1 MKCVDRV
8 DKMFF
13 HFSECLDVSKKLC
26 VGDEV
31 EFTVVPDTAQ
41 TPRQLATRIKHLPS
55 GTVKFDIVIAQNILG
70 IVTEEPAAVSWPK
83 SPSKT
88 PDSPTKSE
96 GAGKIV
102 YELNGLQLSI
112 PLYSSDCDLR
122 STPKVNDKVQF
133 NINQL
138 KATKETNAV
147 NIRILERANPEPK
160 IASEASVSP
169 PRDKKESGRLGTP
182 QKGYV
187 AALKDG
193 FGFIETL
200 QHDKEI
206 FFHFSNVEGK
216 AEKLEV
222 GQEVEYSIYSR
233 EKGGKVS
240 AEGVKPVAKGSIT
253 KVTAK
258 ELVMNGKVVRPL
270 RSVNPD
276 QSDYCGLIQCRGEDG
291 TVLGE
296 YEFGIASLLN
306 KKELLQEGDP
316 VNFQV
321 STLESFALNVK
332 SNKQKLRSHVEA
344 VKGQFGFLSYEQE
357 EGKKL
362 FFHMSEVEGG
372 DILNQADEVEFV
384 VVTNQR
390 TRKHSACCVRKLC
403 VSKRPERLI
412 SKLKTM
418 NIEENSRGGP
428 KIIVIRQPRGPDG
441 TRGFKPRTDSKEKS
455 PEVVMDLMEQLTA
468 Q

>member
-1 MKCVDRV
+1 M
-8 DKMFF
+8 
-13 HFSECLDVSKKLC
+13 
-26 VGDEV
+26 
-31 EFTVVPDTAQ
+31 
-41 TPRQLATRIKHLPS
+41 
-55 GTVKFDIVIAQNILG
+55 
-70 IVTEEPAAVSWPK
+70 AVQWNQR
-83 SPSKT
+83 
-88 PDSPTKSE
+88 SPTKAGDSPVKE
-96 GAGKIV
+96 GAGRVV

-112 PLYSSDCDLR
+112 PLYASDVDPR
-122 STPKVNDKVQF
+122 AIPKVGDKVQF

-138 KATKETNAV
+138 KSTKETNAV
-147 NIRILERANPEPK
+147 QVRILERANLEPVPDLPETVV
-160 IASEASVSP
+160 AVESP
-169 PRDKKESGRLGTP
+169 PREKKESTRLGSP
-182 QKGYV
+182 QRGYV

-206 FFHFSNVEGK
+206 FFHFSHVEGK

-240 AEGVKPVAKGSIT
+240 AEGVKPLSRGSIPKT
-253 KVTAK
+253 PVKD
-258 ELVMNGKVVRPL
+258 EMLYGKVVRPL

-276 QSDYCGLIQCRGEDG
+276 QADYCGLIQSKSEEGR
-291 TVLGE
+291 VLGE
-296 YEFGIASLLN
+296 YQFGIASLLN

-321 STLESFALNVK
+321 SAHEPFAVNIK

-344 VKGQFGFLSYEQE
+344 VKGQFGFLSYEVE

-372 DILNQADEVEFV
+372 DVLQVGDQVEFV

-403 VSKRPERLI
+403 VSQRPERLI

-418 NIEENSRGGP
+418 SIEEVARGGP
-428 KIIVIRQPRGPDG
+428 RMTVIRQPRGPDG
-441 TRGFKPRTDSKEKS
+441 SKGFRARIRRDTE
-455 PEVVMDLMEQLTA
+455 PEAAMDLMEQLTA